1 MTTQERVAA
10 WVRTALNEEA
20 PRDVPER
27 AYRALEE
34 AIELAQA
41 CGLGAGSAH
50 TLVER
55 VYAKPVGDPKKEL
68 AGCQVTLYAV
78 AEALGANLESE
89 FEIEMVRINRPEV
102 IERVRRRRNEMH
114 DARAEPS
121 PDQSRVF
128 VVEQMRKLAS
138 EWRTRYPLN
147 KHAHDWAAMLEARAD
162 AISVKLV

>member
-1 MTTQERVAA
+1 MTAQERVAA
-10 WVRTALNEEA
+10 WVRSTLGEGQ
-20 PRDVPER
+20 DIPER

-41 CGLGAGSAH
+41 CGLGAASAH

-78 AEALGANLESE
+78 AEALGASLESE

-102 IERVRRRRNEMH
+102 IERRWL
-114 DARAEPS
+114 S
-121 PDQSRVF
+121 
-128 VVEQMRKLAS
+128 
-138 EWRTRYPLN
+138 
-147 KHAHDWAAMLEARAD
+147 
-162 AISVKLV
+162 